1 MRYFD
6 LHCDSITNCAL
17 EGRELYKNS
26 LFVSLERT
34 ECFKPWV
41 QVFAVWIPDGIRGE
55 AAAARFDSVY
65 SVFKSELKKNQE
77 RISFCR
83 SGAEMKTAF
92 EKGRNAAFLS
102 IEGGAAL
109 CGDIGRLY
117 DAFDKGVRMITL
129 TWNGSCELGDGCMV
143 KDAGGLTAFGR
154 EAVRVMAKL
163 GMIIDVSHL
172 SEQGFYDVA
181 QETDRPFVASHSN
194 ARAVCPNPRNLD
206 DGQIKEIIRRG
217 GLIGLNLYPPF
228 INNSGQTQLCDIV
241 PHAGHLL
248 SIGGEKALSLGA
260 DFDGADMPDG
270 VSGIED
276 MAKLYNILTQSYNKT
291 TAERIFFDNAY
302 DFFVNL

>member
-109 CGDIGRLY
+109 GGDIGRLY
-117 DAFDKGVRMITL
+117 DAFDKGVRMINL